1 MRTRWSVGALAA
13 LVLLTVPV
21 SIASAVELTRES
33 RSNLVIETGI
43 SRPVQL
49 SRPVRAV
56 ILGNPTIVDAA
67 VQSSQLVVLIG
78 KRPGRTNV
86 MFLDD
91 KNLPIDSTFITVF
104 PPPPSLTP

>member
-1 MRTRWSVGALAA
+1 MRTRWSVGAFAA
-13 LVLLTVPV
+13 SVLLTVPV
-21 SIASAVELTRES
+21 STAFAVELTRES

-43 SRPVQL
+43 LRPVQL